1 MGSTIK
7 TSMIFPP
14 SFDVFS
20 SGSDNEIRLG
30 EIFPK
35 PVCLI
40 AENKEFM
47 EFPLWEK
54 S

>member
-1 MGSTIK
+1 MK
-7 TSMIFPP
+7 
-14 SFDVFS
+14 
-20 SGSDNEIRLG
+20 IRLG